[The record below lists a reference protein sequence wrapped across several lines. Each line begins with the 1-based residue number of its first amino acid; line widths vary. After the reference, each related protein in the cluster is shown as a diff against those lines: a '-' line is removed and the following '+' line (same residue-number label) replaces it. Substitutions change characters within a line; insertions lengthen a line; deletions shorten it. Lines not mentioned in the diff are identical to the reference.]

1 MPADMTVDVAAPND
15 VPAIA
20 RVMRGVA
27 DEGRWIGTPAGT
39 EVAALEERFAASV
52 VDPGTHVLVLR
63 GGGEV
68 VGLASLG
75 REHVRGAHGVGMSI
89 AADWRRRGG
98 GGMLLDGLLDHA
110 ATNPAVHKVELQVW
124 PHNGGAIAL
133 YVSRGFVVEGI
144 LRDHWRRPDGALWSS
159 MIMGWWPP
167 RPA

>member
-1 MPADMTVDVAAPND
+1 MPADLTVDVATPDD
-15 VPAIA
+15 VPGIA

-39 EVAALEERFAASV
+39 EVSALEERFAATIA
-52 VDPGTHVLVLR
+52 DPSAHVIVLR
-63 GGGEV
+63 GEHEV
-68 VGLASLG
+68 VGLANLT

-89 AADWRRRGG
+89 AADHRRRGG
-98 GGMLLDGLLDHA
+98 GGLLLDGLLEHA
-110 ATNPAVHKVELQVW
+110 TTNPDVHKVELQVW

-167 RPA
+167 RG

>member
-1 MPADMTVDVAAPND
+1 MPADLTVDVATPDD
-15 VPAIA
+15 VPGIA

-39 EVAALEERFAASV
+39 EVSALEERFAATIA
-52 VDPGTHVLVLR
+52 DPDAHVLVLR
-63 GGGEV
+63 GDRQV
-68 VGLASLG
+68 VGLAALT
-75 REHVRGAHGVGMSI
+75 REHERGAHGVGMSI
-89 AADWRRRGG
+89 AADHRRRGG
-98 GGMLLDGLLDHA
+98 GGLLLDGLLQHA
-110 ATNPAVHKVELQVW
+110 TANPEIHKVELQVW

-167 RPA
+167 RG